1 MQFRNVHTTNM
12 SENACGI
19 IINGCHT
26 DIVLKSYSNRT
37 LLIVT
42 HFKKFGTLLTINRE
56 SSVNGYNSD
65 VYAIKTLFGNEN
77 NDIHVAARYIAQQIN
92 IEKPLLLSIALKN
105 YDLSTLKS
113 IVAAV
118 NKMKSC

>member
-1 MQFRNVHTTNM
+1 M
-12 SENACGI
+12 SERACGI
-19 IINGCHT
+19 VTSGHHT

-42 HFKKFGTLLTINRE
+42 HFKKFGTLLMINRE
-56 SSVNGYNSD
+56 SAANGYNSD
-65 VYAIKTLFGNEN
+65 IFTIKTVFGSDN
-77 NDIHVAARYIAQQIN
+77 NDVHVAARYIAQQID

-105 YDLSTLKS
+105 YDIKTLKS

-118 NKMKSC
+118 NQIKSC